1 MLKTWFDGRF
11 IFQYFAAGNQV
22 VEEFIGDVL
31 AATQVE
37 AFEEE
42 AMSQRFAKVG
52 DFQFFLVHQSSVIA
66 HKSMLSRQNGPLEP
80 SSSHHGK
87 SIDTKMRK
95 RERLILESIQPFVCK
110 ILSV

>member
-1 MLKTWFDGRF
+1 M
-11 IFQYFAAGNQV
+11 

-42 AMSQRFAKVG
+42 AMSQCFSKVSS
-52 DFQFFLVHQSSVIA
+52 FQFFLVHQSSMIA
-66 HKSMLSRQNGPLEP
+66 HESVLSSPDWPLKP

-87 SIDTKMRK
+87 SIDTKV
-95 RERLILESIQPFVCK
+95 RERECFLLESVQSFVSEQ
-110 ILSV
+110 LSI